1 MSRRPP
7 PEPSPAEGDVRR
19 FLILSEVSR
28 IVLEPGELT
37 TVLGRISKYVQE
49 RFALALVSIV
59 VADESGTE
67 WEFRGFAPRS
77 VRERQRRRR
86 SRWPVSAGVVG
97 RAIRT
102 GEPQLV
108 LDVREDP
115 DYFGVLEEVVAEL
128 AVPIRFQDRVLG
140 AINYEAA
147 DPAVF
152 SSDNLAL
159 FLALAGQLAG
169 AIELTLANRRLQEA
183 NRALE
188 RLTRIDGLTGVA
200 NRRHFDEVLAA
211 EWRRA
216 LRSGE
221 PLALVLADVDCFK
234 PYNDAYGHQRGD
246 DTLRRVAEALAA
258 GLHRAP
264 DRAARYGGEE
274 FALLLPGLAEGEA
287 AGLAEQL
294 RRRVADL
301 AIPHERSTVAAHVT
315 VSAGVAS
322 AVPRRRQAPGRLV
335 GAADGALY
343 RAKQAGRDRVVT
355 ASAVG

>member
-1 MSRRPP
+1 MPRPRS

-19 FLILSEVSR
+19 FLVLSEVSR
-28 IVLEPGELT
+28 IALEPGKLA
-37 TVLGRISKYVQE
+37 TVLGRISAYVQE

-108 LDVREDP
+108 LDVRQDP

-140 AINYEAA
+140 AINYEAV

-159 FLALAGQLAG
+159 FIALAGQLAG

-188 RLTRIDGLTGVA
+188 QLTRIDGLTGVA
-200 NRRHFDEVLAA
+200 NRRHFDEVLEA

-216 LRSGE
+216 LRIGL
-221 PLALVLADVDCFK
+221 PLALVLADIDCFK
-234 PYNDAYGHQRGD
+234 RYNDAYGHQRGD
-246 DTLRRVAEALAA
+246 DTLRRVAQALRS
-258 GLHRAP
+258 GLQRAP
-264 DRAARYGGEE
+264 DLAARYGGEE
-274 FALLLPGLAEGEA
+274 FALLLPGLGEEEA

-294 RRRVADL
+294 RARVVAL
-301 AIPHERSTVAAHVT
+301 AIPHSCSTVADHVT
-315 VSAGVAS
+315 LSAGVAS
-322 AVPRRRQAPGRLV
+322 AEPRRGEAPDLLV

-343 RAKQAGRDRVVT
+343 RAKQAGRDRVMA
-355 ASAVG
+355 ASAPS